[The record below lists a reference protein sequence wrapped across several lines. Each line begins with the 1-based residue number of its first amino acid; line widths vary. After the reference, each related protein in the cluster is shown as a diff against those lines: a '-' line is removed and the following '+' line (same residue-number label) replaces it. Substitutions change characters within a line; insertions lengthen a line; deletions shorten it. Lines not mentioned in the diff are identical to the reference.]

1 MGGVV
6 IVIWCDTL
14 CGVTKSTNAA
24 WIVLAAA
31 EHVLWLKL
39 CTGSLAS
46 WYIVVVCIMTHLTR
60 SSIYPLMCQL
70 STDLSSHFSRGGDWE
85 NRPVSVLRPKREV
98 ERGHSQ
104 MTSVSS

>member
-1 MGGVV
+1 MSLRRIDNIDVGMGKGVEMGGVV

-14 CGVTKSTNAA
+14 CGVTKSTIAV

-46 WYIVVVCIMTHLTR
+46 RYIVLVCIHDA
-60 SSIYPLMCQL
+60 SDKVQ
-70 STDLSSHFSRGGDWE
+70 
-85 NRPVSVLRPKREV
+85 
-98 ERGHSQ
+98 Q
-104 MTSVSS
+104 